1 MRFLATIAPA
11 ALFAAT
17 ACSGPAPAGSDAS
30 ALVTPSTVASPPTV
44 TDAQLA
50 SAPPGAEPG
59 PVTPTPDTRSG
70 VQPAAGD
77 KPAPATTLG
86 TPVTP
91 PAPVTPAAPAA
102 PSPEPAKPSGAHVA
116 VKYLIGD
123 IDPAKD
129 PMFAKI
135 PEKYLGGSR
144 VWGHKDAVAAFVR
157 MAEDAE
163 ANGYKLKAVSA
174 FRSFS
179 DQKQIWE
186 DKWNGKTI
194 VGGKKLNVST
204 PDPKA
209 RALKILEFSSMP
221 ATSRHHWG
229 TDFDINSVSPAYFN
243 TKDGK
248 RIYDWLTSHAPQ
260 YGFCQVYSPK
270 GAGGRA
276 TGYEEE
282 KWHWSYMPVASWY
295 LKQYPVDVGYEH
307 IKGFDG
313 STAAKDIDVIRTYV
327 QSINPEC
334 KTGP

>member
-1 MRFLATIAPA
+1 MRLLATIAPA
-11 ALFAAT
+11 ALFGALA

-30 ALVTPSTVASPPTV
+30 AFVTPSTVASPPTV

-59 PVTPTPDTRSG
+59 PVTPTPDTRNG

-91 PAPVTPAAPAA
+91 PTPAAPAA
-102 PSPEPAKPSGAHVA
+102 PAPEPAKSSGAHVA

-248 RIYDWLTSHAPQ
+248 RIYDWLTQHAPQ